1 MGHRCS
7 PEKSKRGQELLP
19 LPAAPG
25 LQAKLAGPAAENRRQ
40 KEQKKKKDVPR
51 THHQLVVCVGG
62 GARSGARHAA
72 TKGGVP
78 KRRSQASIAGQP
90 TQPWCRVSASSPP
103 SRQRTAVTRRGTQ
116 THGAQALEKLAAP
129 TSLGGAGHPAS
140 PTPHRSPKARR
151 GLGREQ
157 EQQQARRRPVC
168 PVPASHSVFF
178 PARETAQHA
187 HRKTI
192 GFSQPTQHSPSHTNT
207 EQAGPKM
214 KSAKHYGPMLAC
226 AQPQHEW
233 HAHTPLT
240 AAHQR
245 LCACVP
251 GATLHALARSPGMEC
266 RPERPARASPWCC
279 VCARGCYL
287 PGYRCGDKNR

>member
-1 MGHRCS
+1 MPPRAQTSRQTRCGAQV
-7 PEKSKRGQELLP
+7 PPREVQKGQELLQ

-129 TSLGGAGHPAS
+129 TSLGGAGHPAG
-140 PTPHRSPKARR
+140 PTPHEFDFSRGNSFDGNSFDSCDRR
-151 GLGREQ
+151 CMR
-157 EQQQARRRPVC
+157 
-168 PVPASHSVFF
+168 
-178 PARETAQHA
+178 
-187 HRKTI
+187 
-192 GFSQPTQHSPSHTNT
+192 
-207 EQAGPKM
+207 
-214 KSAKHYGPMLAC
+214 
-226 AQPQHEW
+226 
-233 HAHTPLT
+233 
-240 AAHQR
+240 
-245 LCACVP
+245 ACV
-251 GATLHALARSPGMEC
+251 HAPCVVCCDMIFDRLIRAGTRKRVCMGHHDGTAPPLAKC
-266 RPERPARASPWCC
+266 LA
-279 VCARGCYL
+279 
-287 PGYRCGDKNR
+287 